1 VNALFGNRKKMV
13 YVIVAFVAAL
23 LLLFAIK
30 SRGSDLTFEGG
41 AAMVRGETPAIGLN
55 IQWLRAG
62 PVGTDYEL
70 GFDLIGQSTYR
81 NVDVSNQIVWH
92 AMLWDGYK
100 KAELGIGAA
109 YFNVPSPYACQFGF
123 TLGARWRFTD
133 HLAAQWR
140 HYSSAGSCTPNVGR
154 DLLTLGWR
162 F

>member
-1 VNALFGNRKKMV
+1 MKTLFNNPKKVV
-13 YVIVAFVAAL
+13 YLIAAFVAVL

-30 SRGSDLTFEGG
+30 SRGSELTVEGG
-41 AAMVRGETPAIGLN
+41 SAMIRGETPALGLN
-55 IQWLRAG
+55 IQWLQAG

-70 GFDLIGQSTYR
+70 GFNLIGQSRYQG
-81 NVDVSNQIVWH
+81 NDVTNQIVWH

-100 KAELGIGAA
+100 RAELGIGAA
-109 YFNVPSPYACQFGF
+109 YFNVPSPYACQFDF

-133 HLAAQWR
+133 HISAQWR

-154 DLLTLGWR
+154 DLLTFGWR